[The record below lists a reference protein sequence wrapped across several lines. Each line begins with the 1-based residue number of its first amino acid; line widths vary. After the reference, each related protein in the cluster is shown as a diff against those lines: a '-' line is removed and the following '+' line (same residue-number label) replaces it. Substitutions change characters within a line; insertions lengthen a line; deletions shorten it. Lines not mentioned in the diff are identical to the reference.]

1 MRRLAVIL
9 VAMVFILGFG
19 FLTLS
24 VVAKQKGISAAS
36 LLSFVVLLLLTVGVV
51 GSLRDPPR
59 R

>member
-1 MRRLAVIL
+1 MARIAVLL

-24 VVAKQKGISAAS
+24 TVRQQGFSPG
-36 LLSFVVLLLLTVGVV
+36 SFIALFVLLLLTVGVV

>member
-1 MRRLAVIL
+1 MSRVGVIL
-9 VAMVFILGFG
+9 VAGVFILGFG

-24 VVAKQKGISAAS
+24 TIYKEGLTLGGLVSV
-36 LLSFVVLLLLTVGVV
+36 FVLVLLLVGVV